1 MVFVGARL
9 RTRISLRIR
18 ILMPWS
24 AREQDRGVDSIKVAR
39 RVIEEWCVASWMK
52 YESRSEADISKG
64 STRQGRGRT
73 LHAGEFLRG
82 VHIEWCAVY

>member
-24 AREQDRGVDSIKVAR
+24 AREQDRGVDSMEVAR
-39 RVIEEWCVASWMK
+39 RVIEEWRVASWKK
-52 YESRSEADISKG
+52 YELRSKSNVNKG
-64 STRQGRGRT
+64 STRRD
-73 LHAGEFLRG
+73 
-82 VHIEWCAVY
+82 

>member
-1 MVFVGARL
+1 MLPVGARL

-24 AREQDRGVDSIKVAR
+24 AREQDRGVDSVEVAR
-39 RVIEEWCVASWMK
+39 RVIEEWRVASWRK
-52 YESRSEADISKG
+52 YDLRSKADISKG

-73 LHAGEFLRG
+73 LHPGEFLRG
-82 VHIEWCAVY
+82 VDVEGCAVY